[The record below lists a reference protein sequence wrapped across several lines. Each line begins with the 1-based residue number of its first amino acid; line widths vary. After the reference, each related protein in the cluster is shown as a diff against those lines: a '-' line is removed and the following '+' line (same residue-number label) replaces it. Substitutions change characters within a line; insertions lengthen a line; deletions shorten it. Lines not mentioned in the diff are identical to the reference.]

1 MSNRPD
7 PEITFRPA
15 LRDDTPAMVALFL
28 QGDAVRPL
36 SPEHAAAEADHP
48 DYLTAFDTVAAS
60 PDVEMFVA
68 ERDGAVIGTIKVVL
82 VPGLAGRGRTRARFE
97 SVHVAPDLRGKGV
110 GAAMIAFAEDI
121 ARGRGATSVELTSN
135 ANREDAH
142 RFYRRLGFDQSHAG
156 FRKTL

>member
-7 PEITFRPA
+7 PDITFRPA
-15 LRDDTPAMVALFL
+15 LREDTPAMVALIL
-28 QGDAVRPL
+28 QGDAAHPL
-36 SPEHAAAEADHP
+36 SPEDAAAEAAHP
-48 DYLTAFDTVAAS
+48 DYLAAFDTVAAS

-82 VPGLAGRGRTRARFE
+82 VPGLAGRGRLRARFE
-97 SVHVAPDLRGKGV
+97 SVHVAPELRGKGI

-121 ARGRGATSVELTSN
+121 ARGRGAASIELTSN
-135 ANREDAH
+135 ANREAAH
-142 RFYRRLGFDQSHAG
+142 RFYRRLGYAQSHAG